1 MDILCLPGVIL
12 RSNFYK
18 KLAVIVN
25 NNMHVHII
33 IYAVIDTGK
42 EARSGNKKEILQVGT
57 RPPQR

>member
-33 IYAVIDTGK
+33 IYAVIDAWEG
-42 EARSGNKKEILQVGT
+42 S
-57 RPPQR
+57 